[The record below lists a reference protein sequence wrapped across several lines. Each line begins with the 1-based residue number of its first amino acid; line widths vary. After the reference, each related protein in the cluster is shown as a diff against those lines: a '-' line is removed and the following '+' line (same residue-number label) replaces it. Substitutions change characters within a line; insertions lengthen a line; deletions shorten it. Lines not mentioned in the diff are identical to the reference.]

1 MFEMQNLIVGLGE
14 ILWDMFPSGKVIG
27 GAPANFAYHVRE
39 LGESSVVVS
48 SVGNDEL
55 GREIISGLE
64 NNDMST
70 DFLYID
76 KNHPTGVVFAEI
88 NKEGKPSYLIQ
99 ERVAWDYIPTSKL
112 LRELAFKSA
121 AVCFG
126 TAAQRSRLSRMTI
139 QTFVGLMGQDSV
151 RVLDINLRQNF
162 YSQDVIETSL
172 NLANVLKLNV
182 DELSVVK
189 KLFRLNG
196 DEKNILNELSR
207 KYSLNLIA
215 LTRGRKGSILFT
227 EGKTYNHEGYRINL
241 EDTVGAGDAFVAGLV
256 TGMLRDYEL
265 DDLHNKAN
273 RVASYICSKHG
284 ATPSLTNEIRQLFI

>member
-1 MFEMQNLIVGLGE
+1 MQNVIVGIGE
-14 ILWDMFPSGKVIG
+14 ILWDMLPSGKVIG
-27 GAPANFAYHVRE
+27 GAPANFAYHAQE
-39 LGESSVVVS
+39 LGESSIVVS
-48 SVGNDEL
+48 CVGNDEL
-55 GREIISGLE
+55 GREIISSLE
-64 NNDMST
+64 KKDMPT
-70 DFLYID
+70 EFLYID
-76 KNHPTGVVFAEI
+76 KSHPTGVVFAEI

-126 TAAQRSRLSRMTI
+126 TAAQRSQLSRMTI
-139 QTFVGLMGQDSV
+139 QTFVGLMEQDSI
-151 RVLDINLRQNF
+151 RVFDINLRQNF

-172 NLANVLKLNV
+172 SLANVLKLNV
-182 DELSVVK
+182 NELSVVK
-189 KLFRLNG
+189 KLLRLNG
-196 DEKNILNELSR
+196 DEKKILNELSR

-215 LTRGRKGSILFT
+215 LTRGREGSILFT
-227 EGKTYNHEGYRINL
+227 EGKTSNHEGHKINV

-256 TGMLRDYEL
+256 TGMLRGYEL

-284 ATPSLTNEIRQLFI
+284 ATPSLTNEIRKLFK

>member
-1 MFEMQNLIVGLGE
+1 MQNLIVGLGE

-99 ERVAWDYIPTSKL
+99 ESVAWDYIPTSKL

-151 RVLDINLRQNF
+151 RVLDINLRQNY

-241 EDTVGAGDAFVAGLV
+241 EDTVGAGDAFVAALVIGLLK
-256 TGMLRDYEL
+256 GYEFE
-265 DDLHNKAN
+265 DLHNKAN

-284 ATPSLTNEIRQLFI
+284 ATPSLTNEIRKLFK